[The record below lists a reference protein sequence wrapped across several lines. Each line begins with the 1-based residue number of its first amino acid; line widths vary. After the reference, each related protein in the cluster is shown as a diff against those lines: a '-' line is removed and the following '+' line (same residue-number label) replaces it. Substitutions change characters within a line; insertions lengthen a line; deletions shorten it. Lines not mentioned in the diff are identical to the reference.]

1 MENTKE
7 FLQETRELLLKL
19 SHNIDELVNKHELD
33 IHLEVGSQA
42 KTVNFNAV
50 TTFEITMKASQN
62 IEL

>member
-19 SHNIDELVNKHELD
+19 SHNIDELVNKHNLS
-33 IHLEVGSQA
+33 ISLEVGSQA
-42 KTVNFNAV
+42 KTVNFNDV
-50 TTFEITMKASQN
+50 TTFEVTMKASQN